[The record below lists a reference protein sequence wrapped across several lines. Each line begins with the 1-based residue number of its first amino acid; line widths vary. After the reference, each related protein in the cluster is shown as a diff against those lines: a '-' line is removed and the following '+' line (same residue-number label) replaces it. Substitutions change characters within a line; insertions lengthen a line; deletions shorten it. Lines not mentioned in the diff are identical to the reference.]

1 MEQDRRFIEF
11 KGPLFTFS
19 GCQQKAAEPWNYELR
34 AAVAGCGLI
43 GLPTHRCG
51 FGRSTPNER
60 PPQEGREPAGVRARR
75 ADTAVR
81 VAPRDVS
88 QVLGLSGSSS
98 LMIRRISS
106 NATPNNDCV
115 LFAGNRQ
122 SRVLGM
128 NVAFR

>member
-11 KGPLFTFS
+11 KGPMFTFS

-43 GLPTHRCG
+43 GLPIHRCG

-60 PPQEGREPAGVRARR
+60 PRRRDESLPGSVPRR

-81 VAPRDVS
+81 MAPRDVS
-88 QVLGLSGSSS
+88 W
-98 LMIRRISS
+98 
-106 NATPNNDCV
+106 
-115 LFAGNRQ
+115 
-122 SRVLGM
+122 
-128 NVAFR
+128 VARPQRLLLLDNQPYLIDRDPKL